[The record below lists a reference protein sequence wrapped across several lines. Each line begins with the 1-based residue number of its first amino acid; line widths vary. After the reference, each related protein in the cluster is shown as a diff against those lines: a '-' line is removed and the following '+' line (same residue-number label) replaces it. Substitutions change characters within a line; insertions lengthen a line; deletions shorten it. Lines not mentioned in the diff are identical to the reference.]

1 MALPWRRLSALAAMS
16 ISVGAPGAEL
26 AVGAT
31 GIQHDVI
38 FTQYSP
44 MSRSTEVMLRLLS
57 PLANAEVARVLAQ
70 SAAGLRE
77 QAIDLSMETFDVYVP
92 PTPPPGGYALLV
104 FIPPGQKS
112 YLPAGWASVLNKHGV
127 IFVSASKSGNE
138 ENVLDRRIPLALLGA
153 FNMMQSYPIA
163 QDRVYIGGFSGGSRV
178 AMRVALGYPDLFHG
192 AVLNAGSDRLG
203 TEQLILP
210 AADLFKRFQSSTRL
224 VYVTGSEDSWIIQS
238 DIASRES
245 AYELCVFGTVT
256 GTMIRAGH
264 EIADPSSL
272 DRALG
277 ALAARVAPDE
287 AKLAACRVH
296 LEKAMSEKLRSV
308 KELLDRNKFHD
319 ASKLLTK
326 IDIQYGGLAAPES
339 INLAGRIKDQ
349 PRPDPAAGSANQGAQ

>member
-1 MALPWRRLSALAAMS
+1 MGRRDIPVRSPLWRCLSALAAMA
-16 ISVGAPGAEL
+16 ISVGAQGAEL

-31 GIQHDVI
+31 GIQHDVS

-44 MSRSTEVMLRLLS
+44 MSRSNEVTLRLLS

-77 QAIDLSMETFDVYVP
+77 QAIDLARETFEVYVP
-92 PTPPPGGYALLV
+92 PMPPPAGYALLV
-104 FIPPGQKS
+104 FIPPWQKS

-127 IFVSASKSGNE
+127 IFVSASKSGND

-153 FNMMQSYPIA
+153 FNMMQLYPIA
-163 QDRVYIGGFSGGSRV
+163 QDQVYIGGFSGGSRV

-210 AADLFKRFQSSTRL
+210 SSDLFRRFQSSTRL
-224 VYVTGSEDSWIIQS
+224 VYVTGSQDSWIIQS

-245 AYELCVFGTVT
+245 AYELCVFGTIT
-256 GTMIRAGH
+256 GTMIRASH
-264 EIADPSSL
+264 EIADPASL
-272 DRALG
+272 DRALS

-287 AKLAACRVH
+287 AKLAACREH
-296 LEKAMSEKLRSV
+296 LQKTVLEKLRSV
-308 KELLDRNKFHD
+308 KELLDQNKFHD
-319 ASKLLTK
+319 ASRQLAK

-339 INLAGRIKDQ
+339 VDLAGRIGAPS
-349 PRPDPAAGSANQGAQ
+349 PR